1 MDYDSDD
8 SVKDPEYVANS
19 STDTESDWFIPPT
32 PKTSPVKRTLN
43 LQRVKNTSSKRDLE
57 EKEESK
63 RMEEVSKKA

>member
-19 STDTESDWFIPPT
+19 SSDTESDWFIQPT

-43 LQRVKNTSSKRDLE
+43 LQRVKNTSSKRY
-57 EKEESK
+57 
-63 RMEEVSKKA
+63 VT